1 MINPFEKFMQFA
13 ENVDKYI
20 SRHQM
25 ATGALIMLIAISI
38 AYAISP
44 APPALEALFPE
55 NNATEVELNPTFR
68 WIGSSFEIP
77 LISRLSPN
85 SQVVYDF
92 WLGSDVDYMNL
103 VGRSTDGKGGN
114 SSIEL
119 IHPLAPKTT
128 YYWQIT
134 ATNRLFKT
142 AASPIWKFNTMS
154 PPTINRFESDIVS
167 MNLGEP
173 VTLSWSVAN
182 ASEIML
188 YPGPIS
194 ITAES
199 NATFVPRNSTV
210 YKLVAKNE
218 VGERSAMIF
227 VALLKPRLV
236 DHMESGWRAYKDRM
250 GTTQVEIDSTNGVSK
265 NAIKM
270 SYYLVRDGWV
280 GISKNVS
287 ANQDNISSA
296 EEIGFFYRNGGAQN
310 AIEARLTDRNG
321 TVFGYSWGTVPISDD
336 WTQLRAKLDDFE
348 CKSPG
353 NGAPCEENL
362 DWDNITNLAFF
373 ISDMEGRMG
382 GSAGWIALDEVQGF
396 HQN

>member
-1 MINPFEKFMQFA
+1 MQFA
-13 ENVDKYI
+13 ENINRYI

-25 ATGALIMLIAISI
+25 ATGALITLIAISI
-38 AYAISP
+38 AYAICP
-44 APPALEALFPE
+44 VPPALEALFPE
-55 NNATEVELNPTFR
+55 NNATEIGLNPSFH
-68 WIGSSFEIP
+68 WIGSGSEIP

-85 SQVVYDF
+85 SQIVYDF
-92 WLGSDVDYMNL
+92 WLGSDVDRMNL

-114 SSIEL
+114 LSIEL
-119 IHPLAPKTT
+119 THPLAPKTT
-128 YYWQIT
+128 YYWQII

-142 AASPIWKFNTMS
+142 TSSPIWRFDTMR
-154 PPTINRFESDIVS
+154 PPTINRFESDIIS

-182 ASEIML
+182 ASEIMID
-188 YPGPIS
+188 PGSIS

-199 NATFVPRNSTV
+199 NATFVPQNSTI
-210 YKLVAKNE
+210 YKLTAKNE
-218 VGERSAMIF
+218 VGERSAVIF
-227 VALLKPRLV
+227 VALLKPRMI
-236 DHMESGWRAYKDRM
+236 DHMENRWRAYRDRM
-250 GTTQVEIDSTNGVSK
+250 GATQVEIDSTNGLNG
-265 NAIKM
+265 NALKI

-296 EEIGFFYRNGGAQN
+296 EEIGFVYRSGGVQN

-336 WTQLRAKLDDFE
+336 WTQLRAKLEDFE
-348 CKSPG
+348 CNSPSYG
-353 NGAPCEENL
+353 TPCEENL
-362 DWDNITNLAFF
+362 DGDHITNLAFF
-373 ISDMEGRMG
+373 ISDQEGRMD
-382 GSAGWIALDEVQGF
+382 GSAGWIALDEVQAF